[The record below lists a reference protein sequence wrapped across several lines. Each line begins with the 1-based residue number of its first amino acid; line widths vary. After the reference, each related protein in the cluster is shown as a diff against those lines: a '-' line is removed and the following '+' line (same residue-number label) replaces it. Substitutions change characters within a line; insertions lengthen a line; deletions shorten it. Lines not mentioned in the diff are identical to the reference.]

1 MHLALVGTNHKQS
14 PLKVRERLAITGDD
28 LPGTL
33 QRLHHTEGIRE
44 CLIISTCNRTEVIA
58 VFDPQTF
65 HSQKIVDFL
74 ARESQ
79 LPLEELKEYIYCYLN
94 KEAVQ
99 HLFEVACGADSMI
112 LGETQIFGQVKDG
125 YNAAVAAETTGPL
138 LHKLMHTT
146 FHVAKRIRTQTSIG
160 EGTLSVSQIACDLA
174 EKIFAH
180 LSRQTV
186 LLIGA
191 GENAELAARIMWDR
205 GVTHMVIANRTRER
219 AETIAKQ
226 LNAVVASF
234 DDLPQALHGA
244 DIVITS
250 TSAARPILTAEVVQ
264 PVLARRHRPLFIID
278 MAVPRDVDPQVNELE
293 DVFVYDIDELGR
305 QVEANQAHRQAE
317 RLRCCHMIE
326 ADTQKFMEWYA
337 SFKATPT
344 IKEIQQQVE
353 NIRLGE
359 MESLR
364 DRLTPEDLALV
375 DMATKRMASK
385 ILAPSI
391 LHVKDAA
398 KKPDSKKVI
407 DFIRNILGLHRE
419 IT

>member
-14 PLKVRERLAITGDD
+14 PLNVRERLAITGDD
-28 LPGTL
+28 LPGAL
-33 QRLHHTEGIRE
+33 QRLRRTEGIRE
-44 CLIISTCNRTEVIA
+44 CLIISTCNRTEVVA

-65 HSQKIVDFL
+65 HSQKLADFM
-74 ARESQ
+74 ARESR
-79 LPLEELKEYIYCYLN
+79 LPHEELQDYLYRYLN

-112 LGETQIFGQVKDG
+112 LGETQVFGQVKDG
-125 YNAAVAAETTGPL
+125 YSAAVAAETAGPL

-146 FHVAKRIRTQTSIG
+146 FRVTKRLRSQTSIG

-180 LSRQTV
+180 LSRQSV

-191 GENAELAARIMWDR
+191 GENAEMAARLLRER
-205 GVTHMVIANRTRER
+205 GVTQMVIANRTPER
-219 AETIAKQ
+219 AAAMAKN
-226 LNAVVASF
+226 LSASSVPF
-234 DDLPQALHGA
+234 DDLSQALEEA
-244 DIVITS
+244 DIVIAS
-250 TSAARPILTAEVVQ
+250 TGAKQPILTLERIQ
-264 PVLARRHRPLFIID
+264 PVLARRRKPLFIID

-293 DVFVYDIDELGR
+293 GVFVYDIDELGR
-305 QVEANQAHRQAE
+305 QVEVNQRQRQTE
-317 RLRCCHMIE
+317 RQRCCQMIE
-326 ADTQKFMEWYA
+326 TETEKFMEWYA

-359 MESLR
+359 LEALR
-364 DRLTPEDLALV
+364 DQLTPEDLALV
-375 DMATKRMASK
+375 DTATKRMTSK

-407 DFIRNILGLHRE
+407 DIIRNILGLHGE